1 MTTFKRLFL
10 WLLLLLSMIVLY
22 YNTINLFELG
32 TSMKFEVE
40 HPRMMKGND
49 KDILSRESELNN
61 LIMYC
66 QLIYVYLIVAI
77 IASIFGLKQP
87 INK

>member
-1 MTTFKRLFL
+1 MTTFKRLLL
-10 WLLLLLSMIVLY
+10 WLLLLLSMIVLF

-32 TSMKFEVE
+32 TSLKFEVE

-66 QLIYVYLIVAI
+66 QLIYVYSIVAI

-87 INK
+87 IKK